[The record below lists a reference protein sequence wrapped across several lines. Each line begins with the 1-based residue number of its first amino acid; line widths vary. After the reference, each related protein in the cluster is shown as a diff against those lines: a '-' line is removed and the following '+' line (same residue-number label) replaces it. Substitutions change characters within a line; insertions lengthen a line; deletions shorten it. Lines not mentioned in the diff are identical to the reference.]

1 MAVSKTNV
9 EENEVLTPQPPV
21 TRTPIYHT
29 TLSLG
34 FELMKLTHKS
44 KQEKENWEKEK

>member
-1 MAVSKTNV
+1 MAMSKTKI
-9 EENEVLTPQPPV
+9 EENEVLTPQPHV
-21 TRTPIYHT
+21 SRSPIYHT

-44 KQEKENWEKEK
+44 K